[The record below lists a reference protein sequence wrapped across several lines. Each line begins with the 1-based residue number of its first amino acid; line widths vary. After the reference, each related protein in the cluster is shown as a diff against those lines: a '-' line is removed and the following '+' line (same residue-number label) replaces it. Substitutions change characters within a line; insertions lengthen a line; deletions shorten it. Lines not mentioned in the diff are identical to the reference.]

1 MFKDAHRAS
10 QMILDDEE
18 EMVETNPFPKPFS
31 REFILKVNVGRPY
44 TYSSTSPQRLFCRLT
59 QNEFRVAG
67 AFTLDQQFLWINC
80 IFTLLLTTTAIKNI
94 IAESM

>member
-1 MFKDAHRAS
+1 MFKNAHRAS
-10 QMILDDEE
+10 QMILDEEE

-31 REFILKVNVGRPY
+31 RAFILKVNVGRPY

-67 AFTLDQQFLWINC
+67 AFTLDQQFL
-80 IFTLLLTTTAIKNI
+80 
-94 IAESM
+94 

>member
-1 MFKDAHRAS
+1 MHLRQKKSQNYFVSTLGQLVVQMFKDAHRAS

-18 EMVETNPFPKPFS
+18 EMVEANPFPKPFS

-67 AFTLDQQFLWINC
+67 AFTLDQQFL
-80 IFTLLLTTTAIKNI
+80 
-94 IAESM
+94 